1 MSGLRWGILGNKLG
15 CSFASDRQHLLDST
29 PARFTVDL
37 VFKFVRLMAVGYVA
51 DCQRSMLPPQCMEGG
66 RGKREREREREEISH
81 RSRMGFL
88 NILKT

>member
-1 MSGLRWGILGNKLG
+1 MWARCLAYGGEFWETSWRY
-15 CSFASDRQHLLDST
+15 FFTSDRQHLLDST

-66 RGKREREREREEISH
+66 REGQKRERS
-81 RSRMGFL
+81 
-88 NILKT
+88 N